1 MPTRSLRSR
10 ASAISRACAAFMA
23 SGFSQKTCLPAC
35 NAASV
40 TSQCS
45 ASGVATVT
53 ASISGR
59 ATSSWQSVCTS
70 GTSKRA
76 ASRSTRAWLR
86 AQRATTSPFGWA
98 WMPGIWHCSAKR
110 PAPTTPTLTLLS
122 LMVVSS
128 VLERRRQ
135 HLRLAGL
142 GGAVGRLDDLD
153 DVAGVLRRDDTGLI
167 VANPVHQLHHVFV
180 DVLLLYVSVGAN
192 DVRQH
197 PLAAD
202 PAHRGLFGEIPS
214 GIVKW
219 LAVELQSGDRPL
231 GAEIAAGEAVVDAPV
246 RRSVGQHKQALAEVE
261 QHQRVV
267 VGIDGYH
274 LAAEFALLD
283 AGAGH
288 RRDPTG
294 RTEDA
299 GQAVQGVDGHVVE
312 RAARGFAPVPG

>member
-1 MPTRSLRSR
+1 
-10 ASAISRACAAFMA
+10 
-23 SGFSQKTCLPAC
+23 
-35 NAASV
+35 
-40 TSQCS
+40 
-45 ASGVATVT
+45 
-53 ASISGR
+53 
-59 ATSSWQSVCTS
+59 
-70 GTSKRA
+70 
-76 ASRSTRAWLR
+76 
-86 AQRATTSPFGWA
+86 
-98 WMPGIWHCSAKR
+98 MPGIWHCSAKR

-122 LMVVSS
+122 VMVVSS

-167 VANPVHQLHHVFV
+167 VAN
-180 DVLLLYVSVGAN
+180 
-192 DVRQH
+192 
-197 PLAAD
+197 

-246 RRSVGQHKQALAEVE
+246 RRSVGQHKQALAEIE

-274 LAAEFALLD
+274 LAAESALLD